1 MKIRTIIGLATTA
14 SLITACSNEVDFGNQ
29 FADGML
35 VATVEQGQP
44 STRVGFAE
52 NGDFYWSNGD
62 QLGVTTSQNKAS
74 FSALTLSAGSG
85 TSKGSFQGTVTGD
98 IEGYAV
104 YPYNENHSLSDKTLT
119 YNFPASYT
127 YSKVDADY
135 FTASKGEGNSF
146 NPAMWGAINSGSV
159 TVKHLGGVFCIK
171 IDKMPVASGTL
182 TLSADKKINGSYTV
196 DLSSN
201 DPSISAAETQTDI
214 EKKVSIEFS
223 NVTQDA
229 PGVFYVPVPVGTYSN
244 VRVALKS
251 GDTTKMDAAAGNYT
265 IDRKTLKK
273 MEFTNVN
280 LNATPEKVSSA
291 SDVNDK
297 LGSNDDVEL
306 TAEVT
311 SSSNTEISIPTV
323 SEGSA
328 GTEVS
333 KSVSLSNV
341 ASGASIKVSDAN
353 NASESAKSVDN
364 FTLSIPNNDATDH
377 QPLKVEIS
385 MPNTTVTLAGNAGA
399 AKFGEVTAETA
410 DNTLVISS
418 GVTVQKVIV
427 KKGNIRVQKGAKV
440 EAIEKHSDNNASSI
454 NVYVEEDAEI
464 PSTLDTV
471 FNVVEAETA
480 DMIAVLEN
488 GGSYTLT
495 KDMTGDFVVKG
506 NATIN
511 LGGYKITNKAGDTF
525 TVNLGASLTIKGAGT
540 VDNISNQKTA
550 IYNNGTVVL
559 NGGTYT
565 RSKENGKSNS
575 DAGGNSYY
583 NILNHGTM
591 TINSGV
597 TVSQSGKFSSMIAN
611 GYYSYSSSD
620 PRSGHVDGTNA
631 KGPTLTINGGT
642 FDGGLN
648 TVKNDDGAD
657 LEIKDGQFKN
667 VSQSA
672 VMNHNTAKITGGS
685 FECSDADYVLINY
698 GHNNNEKDLAD
709 LAISGG
715 TFKGKIQNKNAGADL
730 TVTGGEFNDL
740 NAVSFASA
748 DSGKVT
754 VKLDADV
761 DLTKQLVSKGKE
773 VTLNLNGYT
782 IKNTN
787 EIWKKATEAEWSL
800 ISVQGGKLTVNGN
813 GALDAKEND
822 CYALDVRNSATLV
835 VENGT
840 FAGNCHAVYVHQG
853 TAEIKGGEYSIK
865 QLSEVSDKPYEFV
878 LNCYDENYQSNPKAA
893 NIIVTGGKFHKF
905 NPASNGAEGE
915 KGSTNFCAEGYNAT
929 SSDNGDTWV
938 VSKTASN
945 E

>member
-1 MKIRTIIGLATTA
+1 MKIRTLIGLATTA

-52 NGDFYWSNGD
+52 NGDFYWSTGD
-62 QLGVTTSQNKAS
+62 QLGVTTSQNKTS

-85 TSKGSFQGTVTGD
+85 TSKGSFQGTVTGE

-104 YPYNENHSLSDKTLT
+104 YPHNASHALNGATLT

-135 FTASKGEGNSF
+135 FTATQGEGNSF
-146 NPAMWGAINSGSV
+146 NPAMWGAINNGSV

-171 IDKMPVASGTL
+171 IDKMPAASGTL
-182 TLSADKKINGSYTV
+182 TLSADKKISGSYTV
-196 DLSSN
+196 DLSG
-201 DPSISAAETQTDI
+201 DAPLISAAETQTET

-223 NVTQDA
+223 NATQGA

-244 VRVALKS
+244 VRVALKT
-251 GDTTKMDAAAGNYT
+251 GETTKMDAAAGNYT
-265 IDRKTLKK
+265 IARKTLKK
-273 MEFTNVN
+273 MEFTNVS
-280 LNATPEKVSSA
+280 LDVTPEKVQQA
-291 SDVNDK
+291 SDVNNTLSSKD
-297 LGSNDDVEL
+297 NVEL
-306 TAEVT
+306 TAEV
-311 SSSNTEISIPTV
+311 SSSSSTEISIPAVTNA
-323 SEGSA
+323 SA

-341 ASGASIKVSDAN
+341 ASGASIKVTDA
-353 NASESAKSVDN
+353 STEGAKSVDN
-364 FTLSIPNNDATDH
+364 FTLSIPNNDAVEH
-377 QPLKVEIS
+377 QPLTVEIS

-410 DNTLVISS
+410 DNTLVISG
-418 GVTVQKVIV
+418 GVTVTKVIV

-440 EAIEKHSDNNASSI
+440 EAIEKHADNTASSI
-454 NVYVEEDAEI
+454 NVYVEEGAEI
-464 PSTLDTV
+464 PDKLDDR
-471 FNVVEAETA
+471 FNVVEAEIA
-480 DMIAVLEN
+480 DMIAVLEK

-506 NATIN
+506 KATIN

-525 TVNLGASLTIKGAGT
+525 TVNLGASLTIDGQGT
-540 VDNISNQKTA
+540 VDNITNGMAA

-565 RSKENGKSNS
+565 RSKENGQSNS

-583 NILNHGTM
+583 NILNHGEM

-597 TVSQSGKFSSMIAN
+597 TVSQSGKYSSMIAN
-611 GYYSYSSSD
+611 GYYSYNSSD
-620 PRSGHVDGTNA
+620 PRSGYVGGTNA
-631 KGPTLTINGGT
+631 AAPKLIINGGT

-657 LEIKDGQFKN
+657 LEIKGGQFKN

-672 VMNHNTAKITGGS
+672 VMNHNKAKIEGGS
-685 FECSDADYVLINY
+685 FECRDAEYVLINY
-698 GHNNNEKDLAD
+698 GHNNESQDLAD

-715 TFKGKIQNKNAGADL
+715 TFMGKIQNENTGADL

-748 DSGKVT
+748 DSGQVK

-761 DLTKQLVSKGKE
+761 DLTKQIVSKGKE
-773 VTLNLNGYT
+773 VTLNLNGHT

-787 EIWKKATEAEWSL
+787 DIWKRDSEKQDWSL
-800 ISVQGGKLTVNGN
+800 ISVQGGKLTITGVGN
-813 GALDAKEND
+813 VCAKTND
-822 CYALDVRNSATLV
+822 CYAVDVRNGDATLV
-835 VENGT
+835 VESGK
-840 FAGNCHAVYVHQG
+840 FVGNIHAVYVLLG
-853 TAEIKGGEYSIK
+853 TAEIKGGEYSIE
-865 QLSEVSDKPYEFV
+865 QVSPGEKPYGFV
-878 LNCYDENYQSNPKAA
+878 LNCYDENYQAGTAKIS
-893 NIIVTGGKFHKF
+893 VTGGTFHIF
-905 NPASNGAEGE
+905 NPASNVAEGA
-915 KGSTNFCAEGYNAT
+915 STNFCAEGYAAT
-929 SSDNGDTWV
+929 TSDNGETWV
-938 VSKTASN
+938 VSKTTSN